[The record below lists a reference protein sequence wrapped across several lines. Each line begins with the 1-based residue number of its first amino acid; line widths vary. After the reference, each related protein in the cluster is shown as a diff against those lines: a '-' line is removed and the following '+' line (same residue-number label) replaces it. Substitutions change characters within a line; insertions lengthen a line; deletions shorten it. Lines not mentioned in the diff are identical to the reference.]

1 VVEEVVEDSI
11 CCTYDDVTDLGLA
24 GVLVGQVW
32 GVLAN
37 AVLLALFQHLT
48 QLYAF
53 LDLAPLL

>member
-11 CCTYDDVTDLGLA
+11 CRADDDVTDLGLA
-24 GVLVGQVW
+24 SVLVGQVW